1 MDELLEVESSPVDET
16 SSSAEE
22 PLDLSSVEGP
32 LLVEAG
38 PVEPEA
44 VESLPVELEPDAAE
58 SLPVESE
65 SVEPPAAEDEG
76 LAPAGS
82 PVLAESEAEEPPP
95 PEDEDESDEA
105 PPVDEGTAGAGSTT
119 VKAAVAG
126 DDTASWP
133 RPVGVRVHEA
143 APSAAS
149 AATVSVIDGP
159 LTAPATRVTAEADA
173 LTPAEHS
180 TAR

>member
-1 MDELLEVESSPVDET
+1 M
-16 SSSAEE
+16 
-22 PLDLSSVEGP
+22 
-32 LLVEAG
+32 EAG

-65 SVEPPAAEDEG
+65 SAAPSAAEDEG

-82 PVLAESEAEEPPP
+82 PVQAESEEEAPSP
-95 PEDEDESDEA
+95 PEDEDKSEEES
-105 PPVDEGTAGAGSTT
+105 PPVDEGTAEAGSTT
-119 VKAAVAG
+119 AKVAVTG

-143 APSAAS
+143 APSAAL

-180 TAR
+180 TVR